1 LPHSF
6 RFAFAN
12 YFPSD
17 IDQTSTHATPLSQL
31 NRFLVNPNATHEAHV
46 LTMEDDE
53 EIEEILGN
61 FP

>member
-1 LPHSF
+1 L
-6 RFAFAN
+6 AN

-17 IDQTSTHATPLSQL
+17 IDQTSTHAPLPNLSQL
-31 NRFLVNPNATHEAHV
+31 NRFLVNPNATHEALV
-46 LTMEDDE
+46 FSMEDDE